1 MWQPTP
7 MRRAATERDL
17 RSSQLPPATAPAP
30 GFRVLDRSNFLVPSP
45 PRVGPVRLTRSAR
58 PQDDTA
64 AFPCALPPTSRP
76 RPNALSISLRPG
88 FPPRTGS
95 PRRCTQNHV
104 ANGRVVQADARRAQP
119 AVGHRVERR
128 VWVDS
133 CELRPEP
140 DPFARKGPLPN
151 PSHSR
156 PVSSCGAFVASA
168 PLRTGFFGPC
178 FPAQR
183 AVCSY
188 DPKRPDLVACL
199 GWSGLLQVPRR

>member
-1 MWQPTP
+1 

-17 RSSQLPPATAPAP
+17 RPSQLPPATAPAS

-45 PRVGPVRLTRSAR
+45 PRVGPVRLTRSER

-76 RPNALSISLRPG
+76 RPNALSILLRPG

-95 PRRCTQNHV
+95 TRRCSQNHV

-140 DPFARKGPLPN
+140 DPFARKGPAPKPLPFA
-151 PSHSR
+151 PG
-156 PVSSCGAFVASA
+156 SCGTFVASA

-188 DPKRPDLVACL
+188 DPKRPDLVACWV
-199 GWSGLLQVPRR
+199 GVGCFRCRGVDAIW

>member
-1 MWQPTP
+1 

-17 RSSQLPPATAPAP
+17 RPSQLPPATAPAS

-45 PRVGPVRLTRSAR
+45 PRVGPVRLTRSER

-76 RPNALSISLRPG
+76 RPNALSILLRPG
-88 FPPRTGS
+88 FPPRTGKYPS
-95 PRRCTQNHV
+95 LYAEPCRQWTSGSSGCTLSTACRRTSSGTTGL
-104 ANGRVVQADARRAQP
+104 GRLLRASTRAGSFRSQRP
-119 AVGHRVERR
+119 APKP
-128 VWVDS
+128 
-133 CELRPEP
+133 L
-140 DPFARKGPLPN
+140 PFAPG
-151 PSHSR
+151 
-156 PVSSCGAFVASA
+156 SCGTFVASA

-188 DPKRPDLVACL
+188 NPKRPDLVACWV
-199 GWSGLLQVPRR
+199 GVQQGCFRCPGVDASW